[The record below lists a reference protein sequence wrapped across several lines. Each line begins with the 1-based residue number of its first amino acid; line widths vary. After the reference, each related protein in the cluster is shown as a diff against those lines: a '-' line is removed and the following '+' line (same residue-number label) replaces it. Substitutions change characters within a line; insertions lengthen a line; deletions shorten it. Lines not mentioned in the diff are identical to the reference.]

1 MLAQLMTLFTSME
14 LRSEKPSAVHSS
26 KYVFEYED
34 RWLVVDKKEV
44 SSREYALLSSL
55 LKEVAR
61 PVGNTMAYEWI
72 QFLKGQGDVPM
83 QAGRDIRI
91 TQLFFEKPTTPLRE
105 VEEAVHAFFEDNIRL
120 LPVSSQLAFLV
131 EKVST
136 YIQTDEDYLSFAAA
150 LESDFFIKT
159 KLFIGKFHQADS
171 TFPAFFKQEEDL
183 FTKGLSLLPDQQ
195 ILTVESIFPSL
206 LIQELPDH
214 LHSVLQCQVVEPVSH
229 DTELLKTVRT
239 FFENGFNASVTAE
252 KLHIHRNTLQ
262 YRLSKF
268 QEKTGITV
276 RNFDGALIAY
286 YASLLADRT

>member
-1 MLAQLMTLFTSME
+1 MLAKLMTLFTSME
-14 LRSEKPSAVHSS
+14 LRAEKPSAVHSS
-26 KYVFEYED
+26 KYVFEYGD
-34 RWLVVDKKEV
+34 QWMVVDKKEV
-44 SSREYALLSSL
+44 SSREYALLSSIL
-55 LKEVAR
+55 QEV
-61 PVGNTMAYEWI
+61 PSPIGNTLADKWI
-72 QFLKGQGDVPM
+72 QFLKGQGDVPI
-83 QAGRDIRI
+83 QAGTDIRI

-120 LPVSSQLAFLV
+120 LPISSQLAFLV
-131 EKVST
+131 EKVSP

-159 KLFIGKFHQADS
+159 KLFIGKFHQADH

-206 LIQELPDH
+206 LIQELPNH
-214 LHSVLQCQVVEPVSH
+214 LHTVLRSQVVDPISH

-268 QEKTGITV
+268 QEKTGIAV

-286 YASLLADRT
+286 YASLLSDRS